1 MIDAILRR
9 KIPREFLKTYS
20 EELWKDVVPDV
31 FEIGVLSLEKSFNKV
46 FFSKA
51 ELKDIISDLK
61 NEDYFKQKEPN
72 KIQQLKKETNTPK
85 IPPKP
90 KEVDTK
96 QIYPDWWGG
105 EETEEECKREI
116 EQQVKQ
122 MKHKHKKSY
131 QKPAEYTTSN
141 NEEES
146 SSYTDSCY
154 ESRSNYKELR
164 KLTKPPVKQYE
175 IKNRTNYKI
184 SYDKDLKP
192 ESIEKKSKDQKYSY
206 STGREG
212 LQRELP
218 PERVNAPQRKIQQ
231 ENEKNNYMINSYQN
245 QEVNPQYS
253 NNNEVPIENQEINN
267 NQYDNYQPVIPNYR
281 KQHNRPQ
288 QQQNVYQPQPPQY
301 ANQKISISNSN
312 NTNSDIIN
320 YKSDPMSVE
329 ERANQEMN
337 YQYNPENDIMYQQ
350 QSNLQRSTTSNPN
363 EQLSMLEVD
372 DGMKNVFREHMGY
385 QYDNKMY
392 ANSTSSLSNYN
403 RSTGFNKTY
412 QIEN

>member
-72 KIQQLKKETNTPK
+72 KIQQLKKETSTPK

-154 ESRSNYKELR
+154 ESKNNYKELR

-301 ANQKISISNSN
+301 TNQKISISNSN

-320 YKSDPMSVE
+320 YKSNPMSVE

>member
-72 KIQQLKKETNTPK
+72 KIQQLKKETSTPK

-90 KEVDTK
+90 KEEDTK

-131 QKPAEYTTSN
+131 QKPAEYTASN

-154 ESRSNYKELR
+154 ESKRNYKELR

-301 ANQKISISNSN
+301 TNQKISISNSN

-320 YKSDPMSVE
+320 YKSNPMSVE

>member
-72 KIQQLKKETNTPK
+72 KIQQLKKETSTPK

-131 QKPAEYTTSN
+131 QKPAEYTASN

-154 ESRSNYKELR
+154 ESKRNYKELR

-329 ERANQEMN
+329 ERGNQEMN

>member
-72 KIQQLKKETNTPK
+72 KIQQLKKESNTPK
-85 IPPKP
+85 IPPKT
-90 KEVDTK
+90 KEIDNKK

-122 MKHKHKKSY
+122 MKHKHKKSF
-131 QKPAEYTTSN
+131 QKQAEYTTSN

-154 ESRSNYKELR
+154 ESKNNYKELK

-212 LQRELP
+212 LQREFP
-218 PERVNAPQRKIQQ
+218 PERVNAPQRNIQN
-231 ENEKNNYMINSYQN
+231 ENEKNNNMINSYQN
-245 QEVNPQYS
+245 QEVNPKYDY
-253 NNNEVPIENQEINN
+253 NNEVPQEINN
-267 NQYDNYQPVIPNYR
+267 NQFDNYQPVIPNYR

-288 QQQNVYQPQPPQY
+288 QQNVYQPPQMNQY
-301 ANQKISISNSN
+301 INQKISNSN
-312 NTNSDIIN
+312 NTDSDIIN
-320 YKSDPMSVE
+320 YKSNPMSVE

-337 YQYNPENDIMYQQ
+337 YQYNPENDIMYQQQQ

-372 DGMKNVFREHMGY
+372 DGMKNVFREQMGY
-385 QYDNKMY
+385 QYDKMY
-392 ANSTSSLSNYN
+392 GNSTSSLSNYN

>member
-131 QKPAEYTTSN
+131 QKPAEYTASN

-154 ESRSNYKELR
+154 ESKRNYKELR

-301 ANQKISISNSN
+301 TNQKISISNSN

>member
-72 KIQQLKKETNTPK
+72 KIQQLKKETSTPK

-131 QKPAEYTTSN
+131 QKQAEYTTSN

-154 ESRSNYKELR
+154 ESKRNYKELR

-288 QQQNVYQPQPPQY
+288 QNVYQPQPPQY

>member
-46 FFSKA
+46 FFTKA

-61 NEDYFKQKEPN
+61 NEDYFKQKEPQ
-72 KIQQLKKETNTPK
+72 KIQQLKKETCPSSN
-85 IPPKP
+85 PPKP
-90 KEVDTK
+90 KEIDNNK

-122 MKHKHKKSY
+122 MKHKKKKSIHK
-131 QKPAEYTTSN
+131 QVECSTSN

-154 ESRSNYKELR
+154 ESKNNYKELR
-164 KLTKPPVKQYE
+164 KLTKPPMKQYE

-212 LQRELP
+212 LQREVP
-218 PERVNAPQRKIQQ
+218 PERVNAPPRSKPQ
-231 ENEKNNYMINSYQN
+231 ENEKNNNIMMEQYQNQPQYNEVEINN
-245 QEVNPQYS
+245 QEVNNYNS
-253 NNNEVPIENQEINN
+253 
-267 NQYDNYQPVIPNYR
+267 DKYQPVIPNYR
-281 KQHNRPQ
+281 KQHSRPQ
-288 QQQNVYQPQPPQY
+288 QSYQPQMNQY
-301 ANQKISISNSN
+301 DNQKMSISNSN

-320 YKSDPMSVE
+320 YKSNPMSVE
-329 ERANQEMN
+329 ERANQDMS
-337 YQYNPENDIMYQQ
+337 YQYNQENDIIYQQ
-350 QSNLQRSTTSNPN
+350 PNLQRSTTSNPN

-372 DGMKNVFREHMGY
+372 DGMKNVFREHMEY
-385 QYDNKMY
+385 QYDKMY
-392 ANSTSSLSNYN
+392 GNSTSSLSNYN